1 MNNKS
6 ENNNHAPEITLTDEQ
21 RKAFIKS
28 MKIGYY
34 RVFYKRGLITGEQLE
49 MLIEMNTVRKENAA
63 DKNTD
68 NNGNN
73 SPAA

>member
-34 RVFYKRGLITGEQLE
+34 RVFYKRGLITGEQFE
-49 MLIEMNTVRKENAA
+49 MLIAMQEVPENKTAA
-63 DKNTD
+63 
-68 NNGNN
+68 
-73 SPAA
+73 

>member
-1 MNNKS
+1 MNHDS
-6 ENNNHAPEITLTDEQ
+6 ENKDHTPEIKLTDEQ

-49 MLIEMNTVRKENAA
+49 MLIARQEVPENKTAA
-63 DKNTD
+63 
-68 NNGNN
+68 
-73 SPAA
+73 

>member
-34 RVFYKRGLITGEQLE
+34 RVFFFFFLITGEQLE
-49 MLIEMNTVRKENAA
+49 MLIAMQEVPENKTAA
-63 DKNTD
+63 
-68 NNGNN
+68 
-73 SPAA
+73 